1 MRGSIFQ
8 QKGSPNWTITL
19 DLGKDS
25 NGKRQQK
32 WITVKGTR
40 KDAEKRRTQ
49 LLHEIDTGSFVIPGK
64 VTVSEYLE
72 QWLAAHVKSTVSART
87 HQLYS
92 YISTKHVIPTV
103 GNLALCALRP
113 QHIQKMYA
121 AKLQSLSPR
130 TVQLIHVTLG
140 KALNNAVKTGLL
152 AHSPL
157 AAVDCPKVERHEIKT
172 MTEDDITRFLN
183 EARKGEYHALFF
195 TLLFTGV
202 RRGEALS
209 LRWSDIDFANAQ
221 LSVSRTMQF
230 IDNKVTFKAPK
241 TAASR
246 RQIALSPSN
255 CAVLRMHRQGQEKT
269 RQALQ
274 LPAITESDLVF
285 CHYDG
290 TPWLPNSITHAWIK
304 LVRSC
309 GLTGIRLHD
318 ARHSHAT
325 LMLKGEVSPKVIQ
338 ERLGHSTIG
347 ITLNLYAHVSPG
359 MQKAAAN
366 RFDDMVIK
374 TPELE
379 PS

>member
-1 MRGSIFQ
+1 MRGHIIQRSPGSYSI
-8 QKGSPNWTITL
+8 KIEL
-19 DLGKDS
+19 DKDAVT
-25 NGKRQQK
+25 GKRRQK
-32 WITVKGTR
+32 WITVKGSHN
-40 KDAEKRRTQ
+40 DAKKKLTQ
-49 LLHEIDTGSFVIPGK
+49 LLHELDTGTFIIPGK
-64 VTVSEYLE
+64 VTVAEYLS
-72 QWLAAHVKSTVSART
+72 QWLDGSVRSTVSPKT
-87 HQLYS
+87 HELYS
-92 YISTKHVIPTV
+92 YLCRKHLIPNL
-103 GNLALCALRP
+103 GNTPLCALRP
-113 QHIQKMYA
+113 QHIQKLYA
-121 AKLQSLSPR
+121 DKLQSLSPR
-130 TVQLIHVTLG
+130 TVQLFHVTLG

-152 AHSPL
+152 SHSPL

-172 MTEDDITRFLN
+172 MTEDDIAKFLN

-195 TLLFTGV
+195 VLLFTGV

-209 LRWSDIDFANAQ
+209 LRWSDIDLTGAQ
-221 LSVSRTMQF
+221 LSISRTLQF
-230 IDNKVTFKAPK
+230 MSNKVTFKTPK

-246 RQIALSPSN
+246 RQIALSPST
-255 CAVLRMHRQGQEKT
+255 CAVLRMHRQQQEKT

-290 TPWLPNSITHAWIK
+290 TPCLPNSITHAWIK

-359 MQKAAAN
+359 MQKAAATK
-366 RFDDMVIK
+366 FDDMVI
-374 TPELE
+374 TPSE
-379 PS
+379 SIR